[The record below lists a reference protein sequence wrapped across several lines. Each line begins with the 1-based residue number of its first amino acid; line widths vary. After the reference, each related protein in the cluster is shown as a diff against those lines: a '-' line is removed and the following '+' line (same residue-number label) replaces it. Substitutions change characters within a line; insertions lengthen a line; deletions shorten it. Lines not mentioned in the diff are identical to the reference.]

1 MKKNLAVFM
10 VFTMIMIP
18 SAISAKVKYD
28 YGIAPAPWAEAL
40 GNHRAVLKIERPAD
54 VVALDFEWRRPD
66 PDQIGRAHV

>member
-28 YGIAPAPWAEAL
+28 YGI
-40 GNHRAVLKIERPAD
+40 V
-54 VVALDFEWRRPD
+54 
-66 PDQIGRAHV
+66 